1 MSFDFEEAFISGLA
15 EWGGT
20 FDRSHLGIA
29 WIGPPG
35 RRLMIVWGSDEGRF
49 RASAPTP
56 SAPLLE
62 FGCAVDGWEEWQ
74 AKDAGRDFAKRAY
87 EIAGRLGK

>member
-1 MSFDFEEAFISGLA
+1 MSFDFGEAFAAGLA

-20 FDRSHLGIA
+20 FDRTRAGTA
-29 WIGPPG
+29 WIGPLD
-35 RRLMIVWGSDEGRF
+35 RRLMLAWGTNGGYF
-49 RASAPTP
+49 RASAQTP

-62 FGCAVDGWEEWQ
+62 FSCAVDGWEEWQ
-74 AKDAGRDFAKRAY
+74 ARDAGRDFAKRAY